1 MRLSEIKEDVIDLA
15 SRRKSREEEL
25 EQWRKDNP
33 PDCPRCGKDV
43 QRLKKYEP
51 DDPDWLCM
59 HCMTTIE
66 DKRK

>member
-1 MRLSEIKEDVIDLA
+1 MRLSEISNVVDLGA
-15 SRRKSREEEL
+15 KRQERDDEIK
-25 EQWRKDNP
+25 QWRKDNP

-43 QRLKKYEP
+43 VGVKKYAA

-59 HCMTTIE
+59 HCMTPIE